1 MTHDLFDAYR
11 RILATTGSEEV
22 WWWYF
27 GTLMVDVDGLPSV
40 PLLEAETIMAYR
52 TQTLSPDSFRIHWR
66 EIGYFRDPRTGEIAA
81 PFVNPITGHQ
91 LTPPRSFLE
100 GPGHY
105 TITRTEAGVRLDI
118 VQPHA
123 NIQSADVTL
132 RELPGGRVLLQQ
144 TERKTRGLPLPDGT
158 MPKEGMQAH
167 TVLSFFA
174 NAADL
179 DKPSAQAEGSY
190 SFTLDGLA
198 PWLGLGARTGGSTV
212 HGILTK
218 STPAEHQNAT
228 AQTRLLDLFPQF
240 RTEPLAPAF

>member
-1 MTHDLFDAYR
+1 MARDLFDAYR
-11 RILATTGSEEV
+11 RILATTGSDEM

-27 GTLMVDVDGLPSV
+27 GTLTVEADGLPAV

-52 TQTLSPDSFRIHWR
+52 TQELSPDSFRIHWR

-81 PFVNPITGHQ
+81 PFVNPITGQ
-91 LTPPRSFLE
+91 LLTPPRAFLE

-105 TITRTEAGVRLDI
+105 TITRTADGVRLDI

-123 NIQSADVTL
+123 NIQGADVTL
-132 RELPGGRVLLQQ
+132 RELPDGRVLLQQ
-144 TERKTRGLPLPDGT
+144 TERKIRGLPLPDGT
-158 MPKEGMQAH
+158 MPKEGVQAR

-179 DKPSAQAEGSY
+179 DKPSARAEGSY

-198 PWLGLGARTGGSTV
+198 PWLGLGAYTGRSV
-212 HGILTK
+212 VNGILTK
-218 STPAEHQNAT
+218 STPAENQNAT

-240 RTEPLAPAF
+240 RKERLAPIV